1 MCACVYVTAA
11 EAQQKHEERKKM
23 EEDEKERTAVSLR
36 MAAARDNEAST
47 QDRVKEDDMLQLR
60 G

>member
-1 MCACVYVTAA
+1 VCVTAA
-11 EAQQKHEERKKM
+11 EAQQKEEERKKM
-23 EEDEKERTAVSLR
+23 EEDEKKRTAVSLR

-47 QDRVKEDDMLQLR
+47 QDRVQEDDRLQLR